1 MLKFGKI
8 PYQLLFHL
16 FDDILLVDG
25 FAEPL
30 L

>member
-1 MLKFGKI
+1 MLKFGNI
-8 PYQLLFHL
+8 PYQLLFYL

>member
-1 MLKFGKI
+1 MLKFGNI